1 MSGCR
6 DAQMSGCRDAQMSGC
21 IQETTLK

>member
-6 DAQMSGCRDAQMSGC
+6 DAQMSGCRDPNFEKKNS
-21 IQETTLK
+21 IDLF